1 MRCHDA
7 VFAIRRFFNDC
18 ILCLGGDSVTDG
30 TVLSVSRGEDEE
42 LDVESVLTALREFQQ
57 ELRDTQRERVYL
69 NLLITKLRLMDTN
82 LSSSEWVG
90 LLIKV
95 QQP

>member
-1 MRCHDA
+1 M
-7 VFAIRRFFNDC
+7 
-18 ILCLGGDSVTDG
+18 TDG